1 MDLEKA
7 CKIKGQITEEKG
19 LQQIVTEAGTPSM
32 MMDFGVLKLDE
43 GTTYKNNDSKERLF
57 LLLNGE
63 AVLRADNK
71 EFTVKRTNIFDD
83 GPWSLHLPKDVEV
96 VIEGKSDGTEFTVHS
111 TENEKIFDVK
121 LYGPEDCR
129 IEIRG
134 AGQMNEAGTRM
145 VRTIMDH
152 TNAPYANLMLGED
165 VHYPGKWA
173 GFPSHSHKQPEIYFY
188 RFLPEQG
195 FGLLKLGDQGVCM
208 EQNDTVLIL
217 PELVHPQVAA
227 PGYAMYFLWVIRHL
241 EGNPYIKPDFEEKHL
256 WAEDPKAV
264 IWPEREV

>member
-1 MDLEKA
+1 MDLEKT
-7 CKIKGQITEEKG
+7 CKIKTQITEETG
-19 LQQIVTEAGTPSM
+19 CQTIVTNDSEPSM
-32 MMDFGVLKLDE
+32 MMDFSILKLNK
-43 GTTYKNNDSKERLF
+43 GTKYNNNDPKERLF

-63 AVLRADNK
+63 AVLRVGDK
-71 EFTVKRTNIFDD
+71 EFTVKRGNIFDD
-83 GPWSLHLPKDVEV
+83 GPWSLHLPENIEVE
-96 VIEGKSDGTEFTVHS
+96 IEGCAQGTEFAVHS
-111 TENEKIFDVK
+111 TENEKKFDVK

-134 AGQMNEAGTRM
+134 EGQMNEAGTRM
-145 VRTIMDH
+145 VRTILDH
-152 TNAPYANLMLGED
+152 DNAPYANLMLGED

-188 RFLPEQG
+188 RFMPEQG
-195 FGLLKLGDQGVCM
+195 FGLLKLGDQGVCL

-241 EGNPYIKPDFEEKHL
+241 EGNPYIRPTFEEKHL
-256 WAEDPKAV
+256 WVEDPKAV
-264 IWPEREV
+264 IWPERK